1 MFHGSLDPVSN
12 RATWSENFQLLDS
25 ETGDPISLSAVDE
38 ITLEVREMETHSAV
52 LSGSYTGGEILVVG
66 AATDGTFQWEF
77 SASQMR
83 ALCPRTYEVGCTIE
97 QDDDTVQL
105 IIGTVAV
112 LDGIV
117 A

>member
-12 RATWSENFQLLDS
+12 RATWSESFELIDS

-38 ITLEVREMETHSAV
+38 ITLEVRDMETQSAV
-52 LSGSYTGGEILVVG
+52 LTATMTGGDIVVVG
-66 AATDGTFQWEF
+66 AATDGTFQVRFE
-77 SASQMR
+77 ASQMR
-83 ALCPRTYEVGCTIE
+83 ALCAKTHEVGVTIE

-105 IIGTVAV
+105 VIGTLPV

-117 A
+117 S